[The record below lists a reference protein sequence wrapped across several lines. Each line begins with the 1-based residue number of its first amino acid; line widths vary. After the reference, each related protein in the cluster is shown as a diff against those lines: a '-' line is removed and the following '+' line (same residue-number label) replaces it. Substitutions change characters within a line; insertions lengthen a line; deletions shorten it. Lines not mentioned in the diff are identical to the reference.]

1 MLVADDHAAEARL
14 SITRSVLD
22 VRSGLY
28 LQGSNQAWHAAEHA
42 TNAVAASRDR
52 NPVQY
57 VHKRDFLSELAD
69 ELGDNDL
76 EAWFAYPWQ
85 LHGNADQGFLTAEAV
100 ATSVE
105 KTRLLV
111 NRLLAIA
118 GYP

>member
-1 MLVADDHAAEARL
+1 MLATAEHAAEARL
-14 SITRSVLD
+14 SIARSVQDLAD
-22 VRSGLY
+22 GLY
-28 LQGSNQAWHAAEHA
+28 LQASNQAWHAAKHA
-42 TNAVAASRDR
+42 INAVAASRNR

-57 VHKRDFLSELAD
+57 VHKRDFLSELAE
-69 ELGDNDL
+69 ELGDDDL
-76 EAWFAYPWQ
+76 EAWFTYPWQ
-85 LHGNADQGFLTAEAV
+85 LHGNADQGFLTAEAI